1 MSRVKTIR
9 CTLPPPVEPT
19 FATPQEAISYRSPR
33 NVPLE
38 RDLAGLKGRVI
49 EGGTWSDYH
58 FEYYLSNGKVL
69 RFELQGVKVGW
80 SVNVRPPSVAPTGV
94 REVEPVTLEFMSG
107 ANKKPRRV
115 VWNREA
121 VFRSRIGRRFKKVF
135 AGAACLW
142 LYTEGQSSLLY
153 FDRLVQGPRGSDLLY
168 CTEEK

>member
-1 MSRVKTIR
+1 VARVRTIR

-19 FATPQEAISYRSPR
+19 FATPQEAIAYRSPR

-38 RDLAGLKGRVI
+38 RDLVGLKGQVI
-49 EGGTWSDYH
+49 QGGSWSDFH
-58 FEYYLSNGKVL
+58 FEYSFSNSKVL
-69 RFELQGVKVGW
+69 RFELDGVKVGW
-80 SVNVRPPSVAPTGV
+80 SVQVRPPSVAPVGV
-94 REVEPVTLEFMSG
+94 RDVQPVTLEFRSG
-107 ANKKPRRV
+107 ANQKPRRV

-153 FDRLVQGPRGSDLLY
+153 FDRLVQGFREPDLLY
-168 CTEEK
+168 WTEEK